1 MQARFRKDY
10 DGEYVLTK
18 TTFRNGEKLQERE
31 WINNPIVNQH
41 VSGRA
46 AVIGSNSDLQ
56 LFDYKKLATHRG
68 GLLGSKRLQ
77 TYASGAIWK
86 DMAVNFFVT
95 NNRENLTQIQEED
108 YQANNIV
115 YTTTS
120 IVLNHPGKFYPV
132 PYGPVMD
139 ELALAIYL
147 AAFDGHQE
155 IFLLGYNKEVK
166 GEKMGWIDNVNMI
179 FRTYQGTKF
188 YLVGVESNQPSQW
201 KKNKNVKCMT
211 YREFISYCDI

>member
-1 MQARFRKDY
+1 MQARFRNDY

-18 TTFRNGEKLQERE
+18 TTFRNGEKIQQRE
-31 WINNPIVNQH
+31 WVDNPIVNQH

-46 AVIGSNSDLQ
+46 AIIGSNLDST

-77 TYASGAIWK
+77 TYASGTIWK

-95 NNRENLTQIQEED
+95 NNRENLAEIQLLN
-108 YQANNIV
+108 YHVNNIV
-115 YTTTS
+115 YTTTTV
-120 IVLNHPGKFYPV
+120 VLNNPGKFYTIPF
-132 PYGPVMD
+132 GPVMD
-139 ELALAIYL
+139 ELALAVYL

-155 IFLLGYNKEVK
+155 IFLIGYNKEVK
-166 GEKMGWIDNVNMI
+166 GEKISWIENLNQV
-179 FRTYQGTKF
+179 FRTYQSAKF
-188 YLVGVESNQPSQW
+188 YLVGVESNQPEQW

-211 YREFISYCDI
+211 YREFISHCDI